1 VVRIASVLWIAL
13 TIGHCADVTTP
24 ALYGRDIN
32 LYWDLR
38 YMPDVAAMVAAAAPF
53 WMMAAIV
60 ATIVAALFVFY
71 ILFRWAFA
79 RVVAAIDE
87 PRARA
92 AIAAGA
98 GAAILVFA
106 VQHIGEAVPA
116 VPSFATPVSETYARQ
131 ARLVAGA
138 MSASTALPA
147 SPSFDADLSLARG

>member
-1 VVRIASVLWIAL
+1 PRCVSRMHTVLWIAL
-13 TIGHCADVTTP
+13 TIGHYADVTTP

-60 ATIVAALFVFY
+60 ATIVAALCLFY

-98 GAAILVFA
+98 GAAVLGVA
-106 VQHIGEAVPA
+106 GQHIGEGGPA
-116 VPSFATPVSETYARQ
+116 GPSFAAPVGGNSARQGRPVSR
-131 ARLVAGA
+131 
-138 MSASTALPA
+138 P
-147 SPSFDADLSLARG
+147 